1 MPVLNGFEATRAIR
15 EIENTRNT
23 ASEAA
28 GRDTESRKQHHA
40 LIIAL
45 TGLASSRD
53 HAEAMESG
61 VDIFLTKPVAFKEV
75 GRILDDWE
83 ASRRS
88 GNVVAAPKDGRATRR
103 SD

>member
-1 MPVLNGFEATRAIR
+1 MNGFEATRAIR
-15 EIENTRNT
+15 EIEHTRRD
-23 ASEAA
+23 ALEAA
-28 GRDTESRKQHHA
+28 GHETESQKHHHA

-75 GRILDDWE
+75 GRILDNWE
-83 ASRRS
+83 TNRKS
-88 GNVVAAPKDGRATRR
+88 GAAEAAGEGSPSPRKK
-103 SD
+103 

>member
-1 MPVLNGFEATRAIR
+1 MNGFEATRAIR
-15 EIENTRNT
+15 EIEHTRNDALET
-23 ASEAA
+23 A
-28 GRDTESRKQHHA
+28 GHGTESQEQHHA

-75 GRILDDWE
+75 GRILDNWE
-83 ASRRS
+83 ANRKS
-88 GNVVAAPKDGRATRR
+88 GATAAAAGKGSPSPHKK
-103 SD
+103 